1 MNLSLV
7 VGLLCLIL
15 WIVLGF
21 VVPVGAGWVHLL
33 LAAGVLLLVRRVVT
47 GKSAW

>member
-1 MNLSLV
+1 MNVSLI

-21 VVPVGAGWVHLL
+21 VVPVGAGWVHLF
-33 LAAGVLLLVRRVVT
+33 LAAAVLLLVRRVVT